1 MKFDKS
7 VFLQKDSYLFT
18 YIKLGNVYIY
28 IVNLF
33 WFYRILLKC

>member
-18 YIKLGNVYIY
+18 YIKLGNIY